1 MNLFNVEEYN
11 ILKAIAMLTFF
22 SPFNLFV
29 CLTKIQLDW
38 SNINIGVRVMVFNT
52 ICKNISAISRWSIL
66 LVEETGVPREN
77 HWQTLSHNAVSS
89 TPQLEQGLNSQL

>member
-11 ILKAIAMLTFF
+11 ILKAIAMLTFS

-38 SNINIGVRVMVFNT
+38 SNINTGVRVMVFNAT
-52 ICKNISAISRWSIL
+52 CKNISAISRWSIL

-77 HWQTLSHNAVSS
+77 HWQTLSDNVV
-89 TPQLEQGLNSQL
+89 